1 MSLEQRSL
9 LLVDDE
15 PQIIRALAPALRA
28 AGYQLE
34 TAESG
39 ASAIARMEA
48 APCDLILLDL
58 GLPDMDGKDVI
69 SRLRD
74 WSDAPIIV
82 LSARDQESEK
92 VAALDL
98 GADDFVNKPVG
109 IDELLARIRAGLR
122 SRERRMAQS
131 PTVKAGDIQINFAS
145 RRVWVEDQEIR
156 LTPREYDLL
165 KALARQAGSVLTHG
179 QIIAAV
185 WGAGAAI
192 EAQHVRVLMAQLRNK
207 LEADPSNPR
216 LLLTETGVGYR
227 LRTEDPP
234 G

>member
-1 MSLEQRSL
+1 MSDGALI

-15 PQIIRALAPALRA
+15 PQITRWLTPSLRA
-28 AGYQLE
+28 AGYEVE
-34 TAESG
+34 TAETG
-39 ASAIARMEA
+39 AAALARLA
-48 APCDLILLDL
+48 DTRCDLVLLDL
-58 GLPDMDGKDVI
+58 GLPDMDGKALI
-69 SRLRD
+69 PRIRE

-82 LSARDQESEK
+82 ISARDRESEK

-109 IDELLARIRAGLR
+109 IDELLARIRVSLR
-122 SRERRMAQS
+122 NRARRVGQAPVFRS
-131 PTVKAGDIQINFAS
+131 GDLEINFAA
-145 RRVWVEDQEIR
+145 RRVGVEGCEIK

-165 KALARQAGSVLTHG
+165 RALARQAGMVLTHA

-185 WGAGAAI
+185 WGPDAAV

-227 LRTEDPP
+227 LKADEDA
-234 G
+234 